1 MVSIS
6 SMVLYESS
14 SSQLPGRGRASGLY
28 CVVDD
33 AMMLTVQAQWSFQRQ
48 APYPSVPTRASKSIP
63 LVPGSQLVKTQC
75 PWDALPTL
83 SNQVV
88 NGCLMGVKGTV
99 PSHKPLIIF
108 GTIDKQSSCGW
119 ALSSSSID

>member
-1 MVSIS
+1 MVSVS

-14 SSQLPGRGRASGLY
+14 SSQLPRRGRASGLY

-33 AMMLTVQAQWSFQRQ
+33 AKMLTVQAQWSFQRQ

-63 LVPGSQLVKTQC
+63 LVPGSQLVKTQS

-88 NGCLMGVKGTV
+88 NGRLMGV
-99 PSHKPLIIF
+99 
-108 GTIDKQSSCGW
+108 
-119 ALSSSSID
+119 